1 MDFLKIDYK
10 NSVERITVLAFLP
23 CNSQHILI
31 LKRTSLQLPDNA
43 IGQNNE
49 AGRAPTSKLY
59 WVCRNCDCLYPQ
71 VSAFAQALIIAHGM
85 FFNRQ

>member
-10 NSVERITVLAFLP
+10 NSVQSITVLAFLP

-31 LKRTSLQLPDNA
+31 LKRKSLQFPDNA

-49 AGRAPTSKLY
+49 AGRSPISTIVLG
-59 WVCRNCDCLYPQ
+59 V
-71 VSAFAQALIIAHGM
+71 
-85 FFNRQ
+85 